1 MSAAPDGVGLSQWL
15 VAGEPPD
22 PVRLRERL
30 VVALRDDTDLV
41 RRLTARDASV
51 APAGAPARVDLLD
64 DVSDTATVIQVR
76 AHDRPGLVYDVCT
89 ALASSGAD
97 VRSAHVSTLGAECVD
112 VFYLTDAEGHPL
124 TPDRTTPLLKSLLTH
139 LA

>member
-1 MSAAPDGVGLSQWL
+1 
-15 VAGEPPD
+15 
-22 PVRLRERL
+22 
-30 VVALRDDTDLV
+30 
-41 RRLTARDASV
+41 V

-89 ALASSGAD
+89 ALAASGAD

-112 VFYLTDAEGHPL
+112 VFYLTDAEGNPL
-124 TPDRTTPLLKSLLTH
+124 TADRTTPLLTSLLTH
-139 LA
+139 LT